1 MLARSF
7 FSPLAAILKENK
19 LIGLNYVDWKRN
31 LNIVLIANG
40 YNVLTEPYPEI
51 DDNSTEEELEAK
63 RQWRKTDQMTKCYIL
78 ASMSNSRPAKQ
89 AAIRAIMNTRMAEV
103 ASVRDHMLKM
113 ISCFNEGDTLG
124 VDING
129 QSQVDM
135 VLETLTDSFRQFKL
149 NYNMG
154 MLNMTLPKLM
164 KKLQAVEAITEPQ
177 STVQLAQS
185 STLRLKSKGG
195 KILEPLT
202 MSVTP
207 LKGSGR
213 QGDSVK
219 ESMACAWGLE
229 QEYGLL

>member
-31 LNIVLIANG
+31 LNISQHEKLDIA
-40 YNVLTEPYPEI
+40 YDIMQSLTEMFV
-51 DDNSTEEELEAK
+51 DK
-63 RQWRKTDQMTKCYIL
+63 
-78 ASMSNSRPAKQ
+78 SRPAKQ

-195 KILEPLT
+195 KVKKKGKHQWEHSRVRRQPLNPKKRIRVI
-202 MSVTP
+202 SPEENAFIV
-207 LKGSGR
+207 G
-213 QGDSVK
+213 
-219 ESMACAWGLE
+219 
-229 QEYGLL
+229 